1 MFKFS
6 DLHQC
11 DRDCDRNHDRNRDRN
26 RDRTSYNFLKFYQR

>member
-6 DLHQC
+6 NLHQC